1 MWRGRESDSGE
12 GVKGRKSIK
21 GREGDRIE
29 EVRKRDGWRQSW
41 GRMVLKR
48 LGWGTE
54 EGSGLIPL
62 ITLPKV

>member
-1 MWRGRESDSGE
+1 M
-12 GVKGRKSIK
+12 KGRKSIK

-41 GRMVLKR
+41 DRMVLKR
-48 LGWGTE
+48 LGWDTE